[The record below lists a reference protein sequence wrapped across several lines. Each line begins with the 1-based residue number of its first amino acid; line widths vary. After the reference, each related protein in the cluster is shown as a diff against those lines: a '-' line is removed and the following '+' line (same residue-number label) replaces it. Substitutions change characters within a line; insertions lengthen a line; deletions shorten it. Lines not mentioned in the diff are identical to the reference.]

1 LYTYHVT
8 ARKRKILVVDDD
20 PGIRGSLAVLLQSW
34 GFEPLQAGDAKE
46 AMYLVEKEDPDI
58 VITDVVMPETSGL
71 ELLRSLKT
79 GDSHRPVLVMTAQG
93 SIDIAVEAMKQG
105 ARDFLTKPLTDLP
118 KLKSLLD
125 DAERELEMRRKAK
138 RLMERVEEEGGLSD
152 FVGASKAIREVFQF
166 IESVAQRDV
175 PVMITGESG
184 TGKEV
189 VARTIHRMSRRAGKP
204 FIAINAAAI
213 PESLIESELFGHER
227 GAFTGAVATRQGVFE
242 QANGGTLLIDEIAE
256 MPMALQ
262 PKLLRV
268 LADGKVRRL
277 GGTYEF
283 EFDVRVLAATNRDP
297 LKAIEDGKLRE
308 DLYYRLNVVPVALP
322 SLRERAD
329 DVPLLVQHFMT
340 EFNSKHHLHLEGV
353 SDEGMAMLKAYPW
366 PGNVREL
373 RNVIERSV
381 VLAKGDWIEEKDLPP
396 YVRNPSLR
404 PEKLVFSVGETTVAD
419 AERALIL
426 RTLERAGNNK
436 AEAARQLGVDVKTIY
451 NKLKSY
457 GIDT

>member
-1 LYTYHVT
+1 MT

-20 PGIRGSLAVLLQSW
+20 PGIRASLSVLLQSW
-34 GFEPLQAGDAKE
+34 GFEALQASDAVE
-46 AMYLVEKEDPDI
+46 AARIVEKQEPDI
-58 VITDVVMPETSGL
+58 VITDLVMPETSGL
-71 ELLRSLKT
+71 ELLKKLKS
-79 GDSHRPVLVMTAQG
+79 GDPHRPVLLVTAQG

-118 KLKSLLD
+118 KLKTLLD

-138 RLMERVEEEGGLSD
+138 RLAARVEEEGGLGD
-152 FVGASKAIREVFQF
+152 FVGNSKAIREVFQMV
-166 IESVAQRDV
+166 ESVAQRDV
-175 PVMITGESG
+175 SVMITGESG

-189 VARTIHRMSRRAGKP
+189 VARTIHKMSRRESKP
-204 FIAINAAAI
+204 FLAINAAAI

-242 QANGGTLLIDEIAE
+242 QANGGTLLIDEVAE

-268 LADGKVRRL
+268 LADGRVRRL
-277 GGTYEF
+277 GGTFEF

-297 LKAIEDGKLRE
+297 MKAIEDGKLRE
-308 DLYYRLNVVPVALP
+308 DLYYRLNVVPIMLP
-322 SLRERAD
+322 PLRSRAD
-329 DVPLLVQHFMT
+329 DIPLLVQHFIG
-340 EFNSKHHLHLEGV
+340 EFNAKHKVELEGV
-353 SDEGMAMLKAYPW
+353 TDEAMTMLKAYSW

-381 VLAKGDWIEEKDLPP
+381 VLAKSEWIDEKDLPP
-396 YVRNPSLR
+396 YVRDPSLR

-419 AERALIL
+419 AERELIL
-426 RTLERAGNNK
+426 KTLEKAGNNK

-451 NKLKSY
+451 NKLKGY
-457 GIDT
+457 GIDVTDK